1 VCSIHEIEIELM
13 SRKNLICRFAGIVI
27 DCVIEFNMHRH
38 ADKTGICGVGNK
50 KVTSKY
56 DHRHY

>member
-1 VCSIHEIEIELM
+1 M